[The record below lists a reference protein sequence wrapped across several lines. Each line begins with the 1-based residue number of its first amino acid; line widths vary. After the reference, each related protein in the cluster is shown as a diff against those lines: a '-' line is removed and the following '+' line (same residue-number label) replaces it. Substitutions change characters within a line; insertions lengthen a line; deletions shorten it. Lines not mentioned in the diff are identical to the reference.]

1 MAVAARSCPAC
12 HTPLPEEAQFCLRCG
27 LATPTDPGVPPRTA
41 ATGVVEVSHVKR
53 ALSSRYKIERVLG
66 EGGMATV
73 YLAQDLKYHRS
84 VAVKVMRPEL
94 ASTLG
99 ADRFLRE
106 VEIAAQLSHP
116 HILPMY
122 ESGEAEGLLYY
133 VMPYVEGETLR
144 DRLHRE
150 SQLPVEEAIKIAREV
165 SEALAYAHGR
175 GIIHRDIKPANILL
189 GGGHAMVADF
199 GIARAVSTTAMEPLT
214 MTGLAV
220 GTPHYMAPEQAM
232 GDREVDARADIYAV
246 GALLYEMIAGEPP
259 FTGPTP
265 RAIMTRSMTENPRSL
280 TTSRSGLTPDV
291 DRVALKALAKSPA
304 DRFPTAQALT
314 GALEQALDV
323 VRSGA
328 RPVAVT
334 AAPGPAPLQVLILFL
349 IAGTAVLAIAYALV
363 RQVGLPQW
371 MFILAVVLMVAGLPI
386 MLYTARAERRRAEGQ
401 AQSGFRRFL
410 TWRMGL
416 VGGVLAFAAWG
427 VLAATILMKTPSVA
441 LAASRGARLAVLPFT
456 NRGDPDDAYFADGIA
471 DEVRGK
477 LAGLGSF
484 QLTAR
489 SSSDQ
494 YRESTKSPQEI
505 GRELGVDYL
514 LTATVRW
521 AKAADGSSRVQVL
534 PELTDARTG
543 DVTWQQSYDANLTDV
558 FQVQT
563 QIASRVAGALGVA
576 LGSQQQQELAE
587 RPTDNLAA
595 YDLYLKGMAQTGQD
609 PASLR
614 RTIAMFEQAVAL
626 DSSFAEAW
634 GRLSATLGN
643 LYSNS
648 TPDPEVA
655 RRSLAAAERT
665 LRLDPD
671 GPLGHAA
678 LAQYNSSVT
687 KNFVEVDRH
696 ISEALRLAPNEPGY
710 LGLAGQVERANGRYE
725 EALAHAQQAFRLDPR
740 SVRNATRLQTTL
752 MWLRRYPEALG
763 ASEAALALAP
773 GDLSISQDKAMV
785 YVAMG
790 DLAGAR
796 EVIKQVSPAVPA
808 PELVAFFGVYWD
820 MYWVLDEAQQQL
832 LLRLTPSAFDNDRGS
847 WATVLMQLY
856 ELRGDH
862 PRAKAYADTAWQTT
876 QAQIREAPDDGQ
888 RAVIG
893 GLQLA
898 YLGRKEEAI
907 AQGLRGL
914 ALNPITVDHVN
925 GPYYQ
930 HMMARIYLMVGEPEK
945 ALDMLEPLLKM
956 PYYLS
961 PGWLKVDPTFASLK
975 GNPRYDRL
983 LKG

>member
-12 HTPLPEEAQFCLRCG
+12 KTPLPEEAQFCLRCG
-27 LATPTDPGVPPRTA
+27 LATPTDPGVPPRTGV
-41 ATGVVEVSHVKR
+41 TGVVEVGQVKR
-53 ALSSRYKIERVLG
+53 ALASRYKVERVLG

-73 YLAQDLKYHRS
+73 YLAEDLKYHRS

-106 VEIAAQLSHP
+106 VEIAARLTHP

-144 DRLHRE
+144 DRLRRE
-150 SQLPVEEAIKIAREV
+150 SQLPVEEALKIAREI
-165 SEALAYAHGR
+165 SEALAYAHAH

-199 GIARAVSTTAMEPLT
+199 GIARAVTATSTEPLT
-214 MTGLAV
+214 QTGLAV
-220 GTPHYMAPEQAM
+220 GTPQYMAPEQAM

-259 FTGPTP
+259 FTGPSP
-265 RAIMTRSMTENPRSL
+265 RAIVTRSMTEAPRSL
-280 TTSRSGLTPDV
+280 TSSRTGLPQDV

-304 DRFPTAQALT
+304 DRYPTATAL
-314 GALEQALDV
+314 AAALDQAIDV
-323 VRSGA
+323 THSGT
-328 RPVAVT
+328 RTVT
-334 AAPGPAPLQVLILFL
+334 PAPGPAPLQVLLLFL
-349 IAGTAVLAIAYALV
+349 LAGAAVLAMAYALV

-371 MFILAVVLMVAGLPI
+371 MFLLAVVMMVAGLPI
-386 MLYTARAERRRAEGQ
+386 MLLTARAERHRGEGKNE
-401 AQSGFRRFL
+401 SGLSRWL
-410 TWRMGL
+410 TWRNGL
-416 VGGVLAFAAWG
+416 VGGVVAFAGWG
-427 VLAATILMKTPSVA
+427 VLAAGLVLKNPSVA
-441 LAASRGARLAVLPFT
+441 GAASQGARLAVLPFT
-456 NRGDPDDAYFADGIA
+456 NRGAPEDAYFADGIA

-477 LAGLGSF
+477 LAGLGNF

-494 YRESTKSPQEI
+494 YRESTKPPQEI

-521 AKAADGSSRVQVL
+521 AKAADGTSRVQVL
-534 PELTDARTG
+534 PELIDARTG

-576 LGSQQQQELAE
+576 LGSQEQTELAE
-587 RPTDNLAA
+587 RPTENLAA
-595 YDLYLKGMAQTGQD
+595 YDLYLKGLATTGQD
-609 PASLR
+609 PATLR
-614 RTIAMFEQAVAL
+614 RAIGFYEQAVAL
-626 DSSFAEAW
+626 DSAFAEAW
-634 GRLSATLGN
+634 TQLASSLGT

-648 TPDPEVA
+648 VPDPELG
-655 RRSLAAAERT
+655 RRALAAAERA

-671 GPLGHAA
+671 GPQGHVA
-678 LAQYNSSVT
+678 LARYNLSIT
-687 KNFVEVDRH
+687 RNHVEAERH
-696 ISEALRLAPNEPGY
+696 LREALPLEPNNPDY
-710 LGLAGQVERANGRYE
+710 LGLAGQVERISGRYE
-725 EALAHAQQAFRLDPR
+725 EALAHFQQAFRLDPR
-740 SVRNATRLQTTL
+740 SIRSAVRLQNTY

-785 YVAMG
+785 YVAQG

-796 EVIKQVSPAVPA
+796 EVIRQVSPAVGTT
-808 PELVAFFGVYWD
+808 ELVAFFGIYWD
-820 MYWVLDEAQQQL
+820 MYWVLDEPQQQL
-832 LLRLTPSAFDNDRGS
+832 LLRLSPVHFDNDRGG
-847 WATVLMQLY
+847 WATVLMQLSW
-856 ELRGDH
+856 LRGD
-862 PRAKAYADTAWQTT
+862 RARARAYADTAWQET
-876 QAQIREAPDDGQ
+876 QAQLRAAPDDGQ
-888 RAVIG
+888 RHVIG
-893 GLQLA
+893 ALALA
-898 YLGRKEEAI
+898 YAGRKNEAI
-907 AQGLRGL
+907 ALGLRGIG
-914 ALNPITVDHVN
+914 LNPITVDHVN

-930 HMMARIYLMVGEPEK
+930 HLMARVYLMVGEPEK
-945 ALDMLEPLLKM
+945 SLDMLEPLLKM

-961 PGWLKVDPTFASLK
+961 PGWLRVDPTFQELK
-975 GNPRYDRL
+975 GSPRYDRL
-983 LKG
+983 LN

>member
-1 MAVAARSCPAC
+1 MAVATRSCPAC

-41 ATGVVEVSHVKR
+41 ATGVVEVSKVKR
-53 ALSSRYKIERVLG
+53 ALASRYKIERVLG

-189 GGGHAMVADF
+189 GAGHAMVADF
-199 GIARAVSTTAMEPLT
+199 GIARAVTSTATEALT
-214 MTGLAV
+214 QTGLAV

-280 TTSRSGLTPDV
+280 TASRSGLTPDV

-328 RPVAVT
+328 RPVPVARV
-334 AAPGPAPLQVLILFL
+334 PGPAPLQVLLLFL

-386 MLYTARAERRRAEGQ
+386 MLYTARAERRRSEGQ
-401 AQSGFRRFL
+401 AESGYRRFL

-427 VLAATILMKTPSVA
+427 VLAATLVMKNPSVA
-441 LAASRGARLAVLPFT
+441 SAASRGARLAVLPFT

-477 LAGLGSF
+477 LAGLGNF
-484 QLTAR
+484 QMTAR

-505 GRELGVDYL
+505 GGELGVDYL

-534 PELTDARTG
+534 PELIDAKTG
-543 DVTWQQSYDANLTDV
+543 DVTWQQTYDANITDV

-576 LGSQQQQELAE
+576 LGAQQQQQLAE
-587 RPTDNLAA
+587 RPTENLAA
-595 YDLYLKGMAQTGQD
+595 YDLYLKGQASTGQD

-614 RTIAMFEQAVAL
+614 RTVATFEQAVAL
-626 DSSFAEAW
+626 DSTFAEAW
-634 GRLSATLGN
+634 ARLSASLGS

-648 TPDPEVA
+648 TPDP
-655 RRSLAAAERT
+655 RTGQRSLRAAEQA

-671 GPLGHAA
+671 GAIGHGAMA
-678 LAQYNSSVT
+678 RYHTAVT
-687 KNFVEVDRH
+687 KDFAQAERH
-696 ISEALRLAPNEPGY
+696 LLDALRVTGNDPDL
-710 LGLAGQVERANGRYE
+710 LGTAGQIERANGRFE

-740 SVRNATRLQTTL
+740 SVRNAARLQTNL
-752 MWLRRYPEALG
+752 LWLRRYPEALG

-785 YVAMG
+785 YLAQG

-820 MYWVLDEAQQQL
+820 MYWVLDDAQQQL
-832 LLRLTPSAFDNDRGS
+832 LLRLTPSAFDNDRGA
-847 WATVLMQLY
+847 WATVLMQVY

-862 PRAKAYADTAWQTT
+862 ARARAYADSAWQETRE
-876 QAQIREAPDDGQ
+876 QIRAAPDDGQ
-888 RAVIG
+888 RRVIA

-898 YLGRKEEAI
+898 YMGRKAEAI
-907 AQGLRGL
+907 AEGQRGL
-914 ALNPITVDHVN
+914 ALNPLSRDHVN

-930 HMMARIYLMVGEPEK
+930 HLMARIYLMVGEPER
-945 ALDMLEPLLKM
+945 ALDMLEPLLKV

-983 LKG
+983 LRG

>member
-12 HTPLPEEAQFCLRCG
+12 STPLPEEAQFCLRCG
-27 LATPTDPGVPPRTA
+27 RATPTDPGVPPRTA
-41 ATGVVEVSHVKR
+41 TTGVGEVSKVKR
-53 ALSSRYKIERVLG
+53 ALASRYKIERVLG

-144 DRLHRE
+144 DRIQRE

-199 GIARAVSTTAMEPLT
+199 GIARAVSNTTTEQLT
-214 MTGLAV
+214 QTGLAV

-280 TTSRSGLTPDV
+280 TSARTGLTPDV
-291 DRVALKALAKSPA
+291 DRIALKALAKSPA
-304 DRFPTAQALT
+304 DRFPTAQSLAAALD
-314 GALEQALDV
+314 QSLDV

-328 RPVAVT
+328 RAVP
-334 AAPGPAPLQVLILFL
+334 APAGPAPLQVLLLFL
-349 IAGTAVLAIAYALV
+349 IAGTAVLALAYALV

-371 MFILAVVLMVAGLPI
+371 MFILAVVLMLAGLPI
-386 MLYTARAERRRAEGQ
+386 MLLTARIERRRDGGQ
-401 AQSGFRRFL
+401 ASTGLQRWVSWRSGL
-410 TWRMGL
+410 A
-416 VGGVLAFAAWG
+416 GGVLAFAAWG
-427 VLAATILMKTPSVA
+427 VLAATLVLESPSVA
-441 LAASRGARLAVLPFT
+441 SASRDGIRLAVLPFT
-456 NRGDPDDAYFADGIA
+456 NRGDPEDAYFADGIA

-477 LAGLGSF
+477 LAGLGNF

-489 SSSDQ
+489 TSSDQ
-494 YRESTKSPQEI
+494 YRESTKSPQII
-505 GRELGVDYL
+505 GRELGVGYL
-514 LTATVRW
+514 LSATVRW

-534 PELTDARTG
+534 PELIDAKTG
-543 DVTWQQSYDANLTDV
+543 DVTWQQTYDANLTDV
-558 FQVQT
+558 FLVQT

-576 LGSQQQQELAE
+576 LGSQQQQQLAE
-587 RPTDNLAA
+587 RPTENLAA
-595 YDLYLKGMAQTGQD
+595 YDLYLKGQAATGQD

-614 RTIAMFEQAVAL
+614 RTIATFEQAVAL
-626 DSSFAEAW
+626 DSTFAEAW
-634 GRLSATLGN
+634 ASLSRALGT

-648 TPDPEVA
+648 TPDPQIGQRA
-655 RRSLAAAERT
+655 LRAAQRA
-665 LRLDPD
+665 LQLDPD
-671 GPLGHAA
+671 GALGHAA
-678 LAQYNSSVT
+678 LARYHTVVT
-687 KNFVEVDRH
+687 KDFAEAERH
-696 ISEALRLAPNEPGY
+696 LGEALRITPNDPA
-710 LGLAGQVERANGRYE
+710 LLSITSLVERANGRYE
-725 EALAHAQQAFRLDPR
+725 EALAHEQQAFRLDPR
-740 SVRNATRLQTTL
+740 SVRNASRLQTNL
-752 MWLRRYPEALG
+752 LWLRRYPEALG

-773 GDLSISQDKAMV
+773 GDLSISQDKAMN
-785 YVAMG
+785 YLSQG

-820 MYWVLDEAQQQL
+820 MYWVLDESQQQL
-832 LLRLTPSAFDNDRGS
+832 LLRLTPSAFDNDRGA

-856 ELRGDH
+856 YLRGDQT
-862 PRAKAYADTAWQTT
+862 RARAYADSAWQDTRRQI
-876 QAQIREAPDDGQ
+876 QAAPDDGQ
-888 RAVIG
+888 RRMIG

-898 YLGRKEEAI
+898 YLGRKAEAI
-907 AQGLRGL
+907 AEGQRGL
-914 ALNPITVDHVN
+914 ALSPVSRDHIN
-925 GPYYQ
+925 GPYFQ
-930 HMMARIYLMVGEPEK
+930 HLMARIYLMVGEPEK

-956 PYYLS
+956 PYFLS
-961 PGWLKVDPTFASLK
+961 PGWLRVDPTFAPLK

-983 LKG
+983 IKG